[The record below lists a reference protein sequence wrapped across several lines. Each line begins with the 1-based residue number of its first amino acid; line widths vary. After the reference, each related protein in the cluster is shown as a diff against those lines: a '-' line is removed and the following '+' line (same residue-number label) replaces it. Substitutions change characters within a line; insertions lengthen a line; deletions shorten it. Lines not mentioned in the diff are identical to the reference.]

1 VRTHPLA
8 TNHQSKKHA
17 KVLPTVIGAMALI
30 PAVIVLVR
38 DSEVAPFTR
47 ALATGLWI
55 LCLAPMYV
63 YVAEDHRSRRPIPFF
78 PMISLVYGLYF
89 VLPIVVGAYNRY
101 YNASA
106 DPAFDYDFP
115 IQLAFF
121 GWMMMSVGY
130 FVPGL
135 FARPGARPDRLNWNP
150 RILAYWGFAFLYGGL
165 AISGLKAW
173 LGATLTVGGVFQF
186 LVSLE
191 WLGVALLTVLA
202 RRKQLSG
209 IHKLLFAVGFAG
221 ASAFALA
228 GGSVAPFVM
237 FFVVAGFGL
246 WIGRPVIEARWV
258 IAGVVALL
266 LAATFRGVA
275 IDFRNTAWFGS
286 RELSTE
292 QRFSLML
299 QLVSDEVADRGL
311 PRTVIHGFEETVKR
325 SANMDLFA
333 DVVRRTPDQ
342 IPYWNGETYYSLIG
356 LAIPRFLWP
365 DKPMKQLGQA
375 FGHRYGF
382 LHWSNLSTSIN
393 FPFLVEFYA
402 NFGPPGV
409 IFGMFIV
416 GLIYRCLDVFVN
428 RPGQSPLRSLI
439 AVVLLLPLFLIES
452 DFSLTFGGVPLN
464 AVALWMVWKA
474 VNSSTR
480 ERRPAS
486 ARAPIYRA
494 GLSTPGAPRLAP
506 PLPSV
511 RPTVKRY

>member
-1 VRTHPLA
+1 
-8 TNHQSKKHA
+8 
-17 KVLPTVIGAMALI
+17 
-30 PAVIVLVR
+30 
-38 DSEVAPFTR
+38 
-47 ALATGLWI
+47 
-55 LCLAPMYV
+55 
-63 YVAEDHRSRRPIPFF
+63 
-78 PMISLVYGLYF
+78 
-89 VLPIVVGAYNRY
+89 
-101 YNASA
+101 
-106 DPAFDYDFP
+106 
-115 IQLAFF
+115 
-121 GWMMMSVGY
+121 
-130 FVPGL
+130 
-135 FARPGARPDRLNWNP
+135 
-150 RILAYWGFAFLYGGL
+150 
-165 AISGLKAW
+165 
-173 LGATLTVGGVFQF
+173 
-186 LVSLE
+186 
-191 WLGVALLTVLA
+191 
-202 RRKQLSG
+202 
-209 IHKLLFAVGFAG
+209 
-221 ASAFALA
+221 
-228 GGSVAPFVM
+228 
-237 FFVVAGFGL
+237 
-246 WIGRPVIEARWV
+246 
-258 IAGVVALL
+258 
-266 LAATFRGVA
+266 
-275 IDFRNTAWFGS
+275 
-286 RELSTE
+286 
-292 QRFSLML
+292 
-299 QLVSDEVADRGL
+299 
-311 PRTVIHGFEETVKR
+311 
-325 SANMDLFA
+325 MDLFA

-474 VNSSTR
+474 VNASTR